1 MDARYHGSG
10 RWTPRRGKR
19 ELRFEYFPTFDSHR
33 AHEGEA
39 LVWDPVENR
48 LRAAHAGE
56 TYKFI
61 CEMRKKDG
69 ECLNISNLASH
80 WYQLVHRANAS
91 NHSSGF
97 LLASPM
103 AVSLGL
109 SSVTLTFLIIQPQLL
124 ESLEALD
131 DKSRPSTTIQAIACF
146 GFPMKV

>member
-48 LRAAHAGE
+48 LRAAHPGE
-56 TYKFI
+56 KYKFI

-69 ECLNISNLASH
+69 ECLNIIYLVPNLRLMGTSKSI
-80 WYQLVHRANAS
+80 V
-91 NHSSGF
+91 
-97 LLASPM
+97 PM
-103 AVSLGL
+103 
-109 SSVTLTFLIIQPQLL
+109 P
-124 ESLEALD
+124 
-131 DKSRPSTTIQAIACF
+131 AITQVAF
-146 GFPMKV
+146 F

>member
-19 ELRFEYFPTFDSHR
+19 ELRFEYFPTFDSDR

-80 WYQLVHRANAS
+80 RYQQVHRANAS
-91 NHSSGF
+91 YHSSGF
-97 LLASPM
+97 LLASPLV
-103 AVSLGL
+103 VSLGL
-109 SSVTLTFLIIQPQLL
+109 SSVTLTFLIIQPKLVQSQEEMPVMTSPGPQPLL
-124 ESLEALD
+124 
-131 DKSRPSTTIQAIACF
+131 KQ
-146 GFPMKV
+146 